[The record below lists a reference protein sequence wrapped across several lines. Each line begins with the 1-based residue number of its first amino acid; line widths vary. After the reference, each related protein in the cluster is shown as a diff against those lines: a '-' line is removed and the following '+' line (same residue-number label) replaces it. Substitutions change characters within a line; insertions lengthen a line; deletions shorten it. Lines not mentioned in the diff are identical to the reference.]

1 MAHYVLSDIHGY
13 LNRFT
18 SMLER
23 IGFSDQDTLYIL
35 GDVID
40 RGPEGV
46 RLLEQIRQTPNMILL
61 LGNHEYMCLQA
72 HAPEATERDLYRWS
86 RNGCA
91 PTVRGLKCLP
101 RERREAVLEYLQTLP
116 TQFTVDVAGT
126 TFLLVHGFPGD
137 TVHDRVWGRPGRET
151 PNPVS
156 DTQLI
161 IGHTPVVS
169 LGRGNEEANAELD
182 RLEAAGDHMKI
193 FHGPGFID
201 LDCGCGYN
209 LPSSRLACLRLEDM
223 EEFYT

>member
-101 RERREAVLEYLQTLP
+101 RERREAVLEYLDERIPLY
-116 TQFTVDVAGT
+116 
-126 TFLLVHGFPGD
+126 
-137 TVHDRVWGRPGRET
+137 
-151 PNPVS
+151 
-156 DTQLI
+156 
-161 IGHTPVVS
+161 
-169 LGRGNEEANAELD
+169 LGELD
-182 RLEAAGDHMKI
+182 LETNRTVAARLLPAVKIYREAYLQHYLWVIQDGHAKMEFEEIMKEYEGNPRI
-193 FHGPGFID
+193 RRFPLDISYENNEGGEHHG
-201 LDCGCGYN
+201 
-209 LPSSRLACLRLEDM
+209 
-223 EEFYT
+223 

>member
-86 RNGCA
+86 RKGCCRYSPARSCGQAYWA
-91 PTVRGLKCLP
+91 PLVEDMGLRCFKG
-101 RERREAVLEYLQTLP
+101 AFY
-116 TQFTVDVAGT
+116 
-126 TFLLVHGFPGD
+126 HI
-137 TVHDRVWGRPGRET
+137 HDRYRYSRHSKRENQGMCRPLQYPESQG
-151 PNPVS
+151 
-156 DTQLI
+156 
-161 IGHTPVVS
+161 
-169 LGRGNEEANAELD
+169 
-182 RLEAAGDHMKI
+182 
-193 FHGPGFID
+193 GPG
-201 LDCGCGYN
+201 
-209 LPSSRLACLRLEDM
+209 
-223 EEFYT
+223 